1 MRASNRLVVAVTF
14 DAQRGYVA
22 SGPGL
27 ESVAA
32 VSLFSLRAR
41 IEAQLPPATAVKLD
55 LDRAATRERD
65 SRDSAASALAER
77 KIGPA

>member
-32 VSLFSLRAR
+32 LSLFSLRAR
-41 IEAQLPPATAVKLD
+41 IEAQLPPATAVTLIA
-55 LDRAATRERD
+55 LPP
-65 SRDSAASALAER
+65 ASATAAIVL
-77 KIGPA
+77 PAR